1 MVFAGTPVRRV
12 QGDVGAVGRLACAVG
27 EIVAAGTLVV
37 VVSFGA
43 WSTLGHWSNST
54 SQAGTA
60 RSASLMAAGVTAA
73 EAAAT
78 AAVNSP
84 TVAASTSEV
93 EAARVEL
100 QRRVSALASLG
111 AATYRQIRPDVPA
124 HIEGLL
130 DRERGGQYGSLGLEA
145 LQRRVDDARSELDR
159 AEQEQ
164 NREVAA
170 FFEAVAAD
178 ARGASVANAEAEG
191 RARSASYTTS
201 DTTSDATSDATSNA
215 SSQSGSC
222 AGDLA
227 CFLPC
232 TRAHESDTA
241 GGYSAVSPDGV
252 YRGAYQFD
260 RTTWNSVAASTG
272 HDELVGVDPAAAAA
286 SAQDELASALY
297 LMRGNQPWG
306 GRC

>member
-1 MVFAGTPVRRV
+1 MVFAGSPVRRV

-27 EIVAAGTLVV
+27 EIAAAGTLVV
-37 VVSFGA
+37 VVALGA
-43 WSTLGHWSNST
+43 WSTLGSGSSST
-54 SQAGTA
+54 AQAGTA
-60 RSASLMAAGVTAA
+60 GPATRMATGVTAA

-78 AAVNSP
+78 AAATSP
-84 TVAASTSEV
+84 TVAASTSDV

-100 QRRVSALASLG
+100 QRRLGALASLG
-111 AATYRQIRPDVPA
+111 AATYRQIRPEVPA
-124 HIEGLL
+124 HIDGLL

-164 NREVAA
+164 QREVAA

-178 ARGASVANAEAEG
+178 ARRAAVAKAEADG
-191 RARSASYTTS
+191 RVNSASNTTS
-201 DTTSDATSDATSNA
+201 SASNATSR
-215 SSQSGSC
+215 SGSC

-260 RTTWNSVAASTG
+260 RTTWNSVATSTG
-272 HDELVGVDPAAAAA
+272 HDELVGVDPAAAAP

>member
-164 NREVAA
+164 HREVAA

-178 ARGASVANAEAEG
+178 ARRTAVANAEAESRG
-191 RARSASYTTS
+191 RSASNTTS
-201 DTTSDATSDATSNA
+201 NTTSDATSNA

-272 HDELVGVDPAAAAA
+272 HDELVGVDPAAAAP

>member
-164 NREVAA
+164 HREVAA

-178 ARGASVANAEAEG
+178 ARRTAVANAEAESRG
-191 RARSASYTTS
+191 RSASNTTS
-201 DTTSDATSDATSNA
+201 NTTSDATSNA

>member
-1 MVFAGTPVRRV
+1 MA
-12 QGDVGAVGRLACAVG
+12 
-27 EIVAAGTLVV
+27 
-37 VVSFGA
+37 
-43 WSTLGHWSNST
+43 
-54 SQAGTA
+54 
-60 RSASLMAAGVTAA
+60 AAGVTAA

-78 AAVNSP
+78 AAVTSP

-124 HIEGLL
+124 RIDGLL
-130 DRERGGQYGSLGLEA
+130 DRERSGQYGALSLEA
-145 LQRRVDDARSELDR
+145 LQRRVDEARSELDR

-164 NREVAA
+164 HREVAA
-170 FFEAVAAD
+170 FFEAMAAD
-178 ARGASVANAEAEG
+178 ARRVAVEQAEADG
-191 RARSASYTTS
+191 RVSLASN
-201 DTTSDATSDATSNA
+201 ATSNA
-215 SSQSGSC
+215 TSQSGSC

-272 HDELVGVDPAAAAA
+272 HDELVGVDPASATP

>member
-1 MVFAGTPVRRV
+1 
-12 QGDVGAVGRLACAVG
+12 
-27 EIVAAGTLVV
+27 
-37 VVSFGA
+37 
-43 WSTLGHWSNST
+43 
-54 SQAGTA
+54 
-60 RSASLMAAGVTAA
+60 MAAGVTAA

-164 NREVAA
+164 HREVAA

-178 ARGASVANAEAEG
+178 ARRTAVANAEAESRG
-191 RARSASYTTS
+191 RSASYTTS
-201 DTTSDATSDATSNA
+201 NTTSDTTSDATSNA

>member
-1 MVFAGTPVRRV
+1 
-12 QGDVGAVGRLACAVG
+12 
-27 EIVAAGTLVV
+27 
-37 VVSFGA
+37 
-43 WSTLGHWSNST
+43 
-54 SQAGTA
+54 
-60 RSASLMAAGVTAA
+60 MAAGVTAA

-178 ARGASVANAEAEG
+178 ARRTAVANAEAESRG
-191 RARSASYTTS
+191 RSASNTTS
-201 DTTSDATSDATSNA
+201 NTTSDATSNA

-272 HDELVGVDPAAAAA
+272 HDELVGVDPAAAAP

>member
-1 MVFAGTPVRRV
+1 MVFAGSPAGRV
-12 QGDVGAVGRLACAVG
+12 QGHVGVIGRRACTVA

-43 WSTLGHWSNST
+43 WSTLGRGSNSA
-54 SQAGTA
+54 SQPAAASA
-60 RSASLMAAGVTAA
+60 RTQMVAAGVTAA

-78 AAVNSP
+78 AAATSP
-84 TVAASTSEV
+84 TVAASTGEV
-93 EAARVEL
+93 EAARAEL
-100 QRRVSALASLG
+100 QRRLGALASLG

-124 HIEGLL
+124 HIDGLL
-130 DRERGGQYGSLGLEA
+130 DRERGGQYGSLGLAA
-145 LQRRVDDARSELDR
+145 LQRRVDDARSALDG

-164 NREVAA
+164 RRQVAA
-170 FFEAVAAD
+170 FFEAVAEE
-178 ARGASVANAEAEG
+178 ARRAAVAKAQVDVRVSSVSNPTSSGA
-191 RARSASYTTS
+191 
-201 DTTSDATSDATSNA
+201 
-215 SSQSGSC
+215 SQSGSC

-272 HDELVGVDPAAAAA
+272 HDELVGVDPAAAPP

-297 LMRGNQPWG
+297 MMRGNQPWG

>member
-12 QGDVGAVGRLACAVG
+12 QGDGEAVGRLACAVG

-43 WSTLGHWSNST
+43 WSTLGHGSNST
-54 SQAGTA
+54 SQAGIA

-164 NREVAA
+164 HREVAA

-178 ARGASVANAEAEG
+178 ARRTAVANAEAESRG
-191 RARSASYTTS
+191 RSASNTTS
-201 DTTSDATSDATSNA
+201 NTTSDATSNA

-272 HDELVGVDPAAAAA
+272 HDELVGVDPAAAAP

>member
-54 SQAGTA
+54 SQAGIA

-164 NREVAA
+164 HREVAA

-178 ARGASVANAEAEG
+178 ARRTAVANAEAESRG
-191 RARSASYTTS
+191 RSASNTTS
-201 DTTSDATSDATSNA
+201 NTTSDATSNA